1 MANSKSWPQKGDK
14 YYFLSDDLCVCS
26 DTVTGKELPDKFH
39 KQIVRLFAGNFF
51 ETVEDAKEMVDILM
65 SQEKV

>member
-1 MANSKSWPQKGDK
+1 MKEKPWPQKGDT

-39 KQIVRLFAGNFF
+39 KQIVRLFAF